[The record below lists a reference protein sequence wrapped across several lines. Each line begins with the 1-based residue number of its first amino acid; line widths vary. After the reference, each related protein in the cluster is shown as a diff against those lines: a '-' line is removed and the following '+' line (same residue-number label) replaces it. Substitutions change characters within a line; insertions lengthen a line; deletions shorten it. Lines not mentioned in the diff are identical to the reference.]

1 MKKRTL
7 YSLLMIGMLSFSS
20 CNDFLDKEPLDTLT
34 DNPDFWTNEASVD
47 AYANAFYNQF
57 VGYGQ
62 SGNGDFYFPTLNDNQ
77 AGSGF
82 VNWKYTNSPA
92 SNSNWSATWD
102 EIRRSNVMINSLN
115 EYAAGVMDQ
124 ATFDHYIGIARLMRA
139 YQYWDLVRKFGD
151 APYTEEVV
159 DLDSPVLY
167 GPREDRDMIMDKVLE
182 DLNFAVAHIQGGS
195 QTTFSADMA
204 QAFKARIC
212 LWEGT
217 FRKYRVQG
225 EGSTKG
231 PDQAGA
237 EKFLNACVDAC
248 NAIMGKYTLCDD
260 YQSLYNSVDLAGNSE
275 IIFYK
280 RYLKDIMGHSTID
293 YTCTSTEQN
302 GMSKDAFDAYLKLDG
317 TLAVEGVDDIGE
329 MLPSDN
335 DLLGG
340 KHMNIR
346 KVLDNRDKRLA
357 ASIDTVLAYQGT
369 GRGWS
374 RVLGG
379 AAMTSSTGYTVSKYD
394 NVDLEMT
401 YRETGGRNYT
411 SCPLFWLAEV
421 YLNYAE
427 AKAELGTITN
437 TDLDNTINKLKDR
450 AGLPHITTAVADM
463 RDAYAKAKGTD
474 PLVYEIRRERRCEL
488 MFDNDFRYWDLIRWH
503 ELDRLDTQKNPN
515 IVRGANLTP
524 DAGNTL
530 DLINGYI
537 DASNGMDRVYD
548 PKHYLYPLPTTQFT
562 LNPALEQN
570 PGWSRTSEDEEE

>member
-7 YSLLMIGMLSFSS
+7 YSLLMIGALSLSS
-20 CNDFLDKEPLDTLT
+20 CNDFLDKEPLDVLT

-62 SGNGDFYFPTLNDNQ
+62 GGNGDFYFPTLHDNQ
-77 AGSGF
+77 AGAGF
-82 VNWKYTNSPA
+82 VNWTYTNAPA
-92 SNSNWSATWD
+92 NNSNWSATYD
-102 EIRRSNVMINSLN
+102 EIRRSNVMIASLN

-124 ATFDHYIGIARLMRA
+124 ATLNHYLGIARLMRA

-167 GPREDRDMIMDKVLE
+167 GPRDDRDMIMDKVLD
-182 DLNFAVAHIQGGS
+182 DLNFAVANIQGGS

-280 RYLKDIMGHSTID
+280 KYLKDIMAHSTID
-293 YTCTSTEQN
+293 YTCTSTQQN

-329 MLPSDN
+329 MLPTDN
-335 DLLGG
+335 DLLGR

-357 ASIDTVLAYQGT
+357 ATIDTVLAYEGT
-369 GRGWS
+369 GKGWS
-374 RVLGG
+374 RVYGG
-379 AAMTSSTGYTVSKYD
+379 TAMTSSTGYTICKYD
-394 NVDLEMT
+394 NVDLEIG
-401 YRETGGRNYT
+401 YREQGGRNYT

-427 AKAELGTITN
+427 AKAELRTITN
-437 TDLDNTINKLKDR
+437 DDLDKTINELKKR
-450 AGLPHITTAVADM
+450 AGLPPITTAVADM

-503 ELDRLDTQKNPN
+503 ELDRLDTQKWPN

-524 DAGNTL
+524 DPDNTV